1 MYVQALPNPGQV
13 ITTCVAES
21 LSEVSHS
28 ICKLISS
35 LGDHS
40 NTYFASNITS
50 LKPVADSPKT
60 KSQLIQSF
68 LRLLLSYTGLPG
80 YYGADE
86 EESEMTLGFW
96 YLFQESLWSVEF
108 DGECEQGDT
117 QPGLEVEEQNRMTV
131 VHAVYAELVKVL
143 RRKVAWPPQSVLA
156 CWAKGLLLLTYRNFV
171 ANLSASDQVDK
182 FQV

>member
-1 MYVQALPNPGQV
+1 MYVYALSKLGQV
-13 ITTCVAES
+13 IIARAAEG
-21 LSEVSHS
+21 LSEVSRS

-50 LKPVADSPKT
+50 LKPVVGSSQT
-60 KSQLIQSF
+60 RSQLIQSF

-86 EESEMTLGFW
+86 EESEMTLAFW
-96 YLFQESLWSVEF
+96 YLFQESLWNVEF
-108 DGECEQGDT
+108 DGECEQGDV
-117 QPGLEVEEQNRMTV
+117 QSSLEMEEQNRMSV

-143 RRKVAWPPQSVLA
+143 RRKVAWPPQNVLA
-156 CWAKGLLLLTYRNFV
+156 SWAKGLSCLT
-171 ANLSASDQVDK
+171 LM
-182 FQV
+182 